1 MEENKK
7 NLEEKK
13 EDVKKVEKEKNDAK
27 KQENKEKKVKGKVTV
42 DNKKSKKAP
51 IIAVVI
57 IVLILIL
64 AVLAYILYINNS
76 PKKVVDDMF
85 KYLKNGEYDKVSEY
99 VNYEELIDS
108 TNQDAQKLLFDKL
121 SWKITEVSQENETAN
136 VTVEITNKDFKT
148 IIGNYMQKVLKS
160 AFSGQDMTD
169 EQTQNYLIEELN
181 NENVSTTTNT
191 SVISLVKQDGKWK
204 ISTESNELI
213 NMILPGLYDAINSLS

>member
-13 EDVKKVEKEKNDAK
+13 EDVKKVEKDKNDAK